1 MEKCRQIRAASN
13 GTSRDQEECFSAQL
27 PLTTLTTFVT
37 KGNACGMTKGNAC
50 GMTKG
55 NACGT
60 PNTGTIMSHF
70 TGQLGKNELVPL
82 TTLTPT
88 LPSALKV
95 LLV

>member
-27 PLTTLTTFVT
+27 PLTTLTTFV
-37 KGNACGMTKGNAC
+37 
-50 GMTKG
+50 TKG